1 MATLA
6 LTSWHIDN
14 VETGQVVANNVD
26 PKLRKPAFGDLYEGY
41 FTYTLTDLTISNSTE
56 IRFNPGLFVRD
67 GFEDTS
73 NLGSGAEQY
82 SLLGVRLTTAFQ
94 DLRYSG
100 PTVAFDTGRNETY
113 QIRKINSTSFEI
125 KMSFYM
131 TADTQ
136 AYLGAVS
143 QGQRSRLTA
152 DIFAQNPSNTFTN
165 NNNSIY
171 TQNATLDVWTLGLY
185 CSVIYNQSPVAQVVL
200 SSTGT
205 PGPTAAFELNAG
217 VGTGIDFLADGWDNP
232 CGTGST
238 DVEIVIYRNGT
249 VGGQTFTFQG
259 VLVPGSTSATQLVFS
274 SSVDF
279 PVALDGG
286 TYVMELTAIEC
297 GDSFLYGEFGDS
309 AARLREWDFLDID
322 GLFVNDGIHTD
333 REFLLLRSGNSVS
346 TINTTNPTDVQF
358 NFTYTGSDVTKAKYW
373 FIPTNVQNNAT
384 DWWFDALRRTPIQF
398 TDLPAPINI
407 SGNDWR
413 VEFSIDPGTYNLN
426 VGETYHILYVLY
438 DDTDNYYASY
448 VFQNIRVSD
457 EIEVPDDG
465 TYCIIPIEG
474 EVGTYKDNFTTDYL
488 KVSPLQRVY
497 AKIALDKDS
506 YNACSNIN
514 RLTSIVATLEKSNGQ
529 ILATTTAT
537 VLSGVVSSTS
547 GDLLVSDNIS
557 SASLIWVFRIE
568 DIYTNQEI
576 TVRWKINSLT
586 EPTET
591 FFLQKFK
598 VDDYQQNLPPSDQDL
613 TQIDFQDEAGV
624 IITPNDT
631 NCNGDDLTV
640 ITTKDPASPDYSQVA
655 VWLDSDLRVEEH
667 DFFIPG
673 TAFIPQLTTTFQ
685 FDGEQ
690 KFSTTGD
697 ANQVRHKITSSVNE
711 NEVGIIG
718 YPPPLPTNFARV
730 MLHHTNPNGRNIVF
744 VAQEDINPGTKFLFS
759 LGGLTTSNDY
769 TFRIGDNTAALVD
782 ANDSGWGAFPS
793 VPWATFV
800 GSTIP
805 SGSRIRVEY
814 IGAATQTDLPA
825 FIDYVTD
832 QPIVYP
838 RVLTKPN
845 LLSANLAANDFM
857 LYTGVDTSFLAVTT
871 PATVRYSEKRS
882 IAEIVASSNLTDYV
896 NGDTYWGI
904 FPNATTGNHLHLEPT
919 SAGGFN
925 GPSITVS
932 TISSNLQLS
941 TYATPLS
948 NKYYPT
954 SGVGINPPALRFD
967 RVNDFVSYIST
978 VLDWETIPNDS
989 YIYVRSIFN
998 QQASSTGGVFP
1009 RLFIANNF
1017 SVANDG
1023 FVTMTGGGLVYL
1035 IPDQRGINFNNQV
1048 TSINIVLRKK
1058 GNTGT
1063 ANDLFYL
1070 DDCFTVRNSFHR
1082 SYSIFTDTS
1091 ITPVGNGEILLGS
1104 VNKTGVSNNAI
1115 HKLGFSISAT
1125 PPTIEE
1131 CHRYCRGE
1139 ALPPLQYEWDF
1150 TTTAA
1155 GGTELTAIG
1164 SAGHANANLDGGPTI
1179 GTLFT

>member
-14 VETGQVVANNVD
+14 VETGQVVANNAD

-94 DLRYSG
+94 DMRYSG

-165 NNNSIY
+165 NNSSIY

-205 PGPTAAFELNAG
+205 PGPTAAFQLNAG

-249 VGGQTFTFQG
+249 AGGQTFTFQG

-286 TYVMELTAIEC
+286 TYVMELTAIKC
-297 GDSFLYGEFGDS
+297 GDSFLYGEFEDPT
-309 AARLREWDFLDID
+309 ARLREWDFLDID

-448 VFQNIRVSD
+448 VFRNIRVSD

-465 TYCIIPIEG
+465 TPCIIPIEG

-497 AKIALDKDS
+497 ARITLDKDS
-506 YNACSNIN
+506 YNACSNVN
-514 RLTSIVATLEKSNGQ
+514 RLTSIVATLERSNGQ
-529 ILATTTAT
+529 ILATTTAS

-547 GDLLVSDNIS
+547 GDLLVSDNPS

-613 TQIDFQDEAGV
+613 TQIDFQYESGF
-624 IITPNDT
+624 ILNPNDT

-655 VWLDSDLRVEEH
+655 VWLDSNLRVEEH
-667 DFFIPG
+667 DFFIAG

-800 GSTIP
+800 GSAIP

-825 FIDYVTD
+825 YIDYVTD
-832 QPIVYP
+832 QPITYP

-845 LLSANLAANDFM
+845 LLSANLAANDIM

-871 PATVRYSEKRS
+871 PSTVRYSEKRS
-882 IAEIVASSNLTDYV
+882 IAEIIASFNLTDYV

-904 FPNATTGNHLHLEPT
+904 FPNDITGNHLFLDKIGL
-919 SAGGFN
+919 GGFN

-932 TISSNLQLS
+932 SLAPNLQLS

-948 NKYYPT
+948 NQYYPV
-954 SGVGINPPALRFD
+954 SGVGVNPPALTYD
-967 RVNDFVSYIST
+967 RINDYVQYTSS

-989 YIYVRSIFN
+989 YIYVRSLVRANTQSLGRGTARVLLANHLQIRYDGLILIEPSPFV
-998 QQASSTGGVFP
+998 SLFP
-1009 RLFIANNF
+1009 TQRLVVNTDEVN
-1017 SVANDG
+1017 
-1023 FVTMTGGGLVYL
+1023 YL
-1035 IPDQRGINFNNQV
+1035 NVII
-1048 TSINIVLRKK
+1048 RKK

-1063 ANDLFYL
+1063 ANDLFYI
-1070 DDCFTVRNSFHR
+1070 DDCFCVLNSFYSNYQLIADANR
-1082 SYSIFTDTS
+1082 SIL
-1091 ITPVGNGEILLGS
+1091 GNGEVILGS
-1104 VNKTGVSNNAI
+1104 KNKTGTSVNAVNKI
-1115 HKLGFSISAT
+1115 EFSILNT
-1125 PPTIEE
+1125 PPTLEE
-1131 CHRYCRGE
+1131 CHRFCRGE
-1139 ALPPLQYEWDF
+1139 ILPPLQYSWDF

-1155 GGTELTAIG
+1155 GGTQLTAIG
-1164 SAGHANANLDGGPTI
+1164 SAGHANADLGGGPTI
-1179 GTLFT
+1179 GTLFA